1 MRFFLLLAIAICCS
15 GQTPS
20 GYVFGFLRAHPQ
32 RTELPQAQVEEIQKG
47 HMAHLGKMGREHKLV
62 GAGPLGE
69 SKDIRGIL
77 IFRDTTLEEARA
89 VASQDPAVLNK
100 RLIVDLFEWPISE
113 TLGDKALAK
122 MKEGPDAK
130 WSMNMRSIVIYWR
143 TAQWPADLGEP
154 ANKAVVEGHMKF
166 QEKLR
171 ASGQI
176 YVLGGLR
183 GSKEFLGVAI
193 YKSPDAAASLK
204 VTDDDPFVQK
214 GWVKPQAFPL
224 YIADEVF

>member
-1 MRFFLLLAIAICCS
+1 MRLLSLALLAFTCLAQQPDS
-15 GQTPS
+15 
-20 GYVFGFLRAHPQ
+20 YVFGFLRAHPERKQ
-32 RTELPQAQVEEIQKG
+32 LPEAETMEIQKG
-47 HMAHLGKMGREHKLV
+47 HMAHLGKMGRENKLV

-77 IFRDTTLEEARA
+77 IFRGTTVEEARA
-89 VASQDPAVLNK
+89 VASQDPAVVNK
-100 RLIVDLFEWPISE
+100 RLIVDLFQWPISE
-113 TLGDKALAK
+113 TLGDKAIAK

-130 WSMNMRSIVIYWR
+130 WSMNQRSIVIYSR
-143 TAQWPADLGEP
+143 TTEWPADLSQPE
-154 ANKAVVEGHMKF
+154 NKTVLEGHMRF
-166 QEKLR
+166 LEKLR

-176 YVLGGLR
+176 FVVGGLR

-193 YKSPDAAASLK
+193 YKSSDAAASLK